1 MPPGR
6 RTAALRALRR
16 SRAVRY
22 AEPSRRLR
30 ALDASD
36 PGRAQQWGLDALGV
50 GAAWALSRGAGVV
63 VAVVDTGVAP
73 APDLAGRLLPGWN
86 VIAGSGDATDDNGHG
101 THVAGTVAE
110 VEGNGLA
117 ESGVAPEAS
126 ILPVKVLA
134 ADGTGSDVDVA
145 AGIVWAADH
154 GARIVNLSLGGSEAS
169 TVLADAVAYARGK
182 DVLVVAAAGND
193 GGTVGVPA
201 RLAGVLAVG
210 AVDAALVRAPFSAG
224 GRALDLVAPG
234 VGILQQTLDGA
245 GGYADRSFSGTS
257 MATPHVAGVAALAL
271 AAGRATTAL
280 GLSRLLTRTAR
291 DLGLPGRD
299 AAYGAGLVQADAA
312 LGASWRYPERNGESR
327 PFLSADRTGA
337 MAARARRTGEPGGD
351 PPRLEGAR
359 RADAPRPQRRARE
372 RRHPCDRCLQPGAGA
387 VRVVARGR

>member
-1 MPPGR
+1 MPQRTRCLQIAIALSVLPALLIPGAAR
-6 RTAALRALRR
+6 AGDTVVIGLRAGALAATALAAADAVQVGAVPRLRAVVVRLPADHRAAALRALRR
-16 SRAVRY
+16 SHAVRY
-22 AEPSRRLR
+22 AEPSRRLH
-30 ALDASD
+30 ALDAPD
-36 PGRAQQWGLDALGV
+36 PGRAQQWGLDAI
-50 GAAWALSRGAGVV
+50 GAGPAWARTRGAGVV

-73 APDLAGRLLPGWN
+73 APDLAGRILPGWN
-86 VIAGSGDATDDNGHG
+86 VIAGSDAAADDNGHG

-117 ESGVAPEAS
+117 EAGVAPAAS

-154 GARIVNLSLGGSEAS
+154 AARIVNLSLGGSEAS
-169 TVLADAVAYARGK
+169 TVLADAVAYARRQ

-193 GGTVGVPA
+193 GGAVGVPA

-280 GLSRLLTRTAR
+280 GLARLLTRTAR
-291 DLGLPGRD
+291 DLGPAGRD
-299 AAYGAGLVQADAA
+299 VAYGAGLVRADAA
-312 LGASWRYPERNGESR
+312 VGV
-327 PFLSADRTGA
+327 
-337 MAARARRTGEPGGD
+337 AAALPV
-351 PPRLEGAR
+351 P
-359 RADAPRPQRRARE
+359 
-372 RRHPCDRCLQPGAGA
+372 
-387 VRVVARGR
+387 

>member
-1 MPPGR
+1 MPQRTRRLSVVLVLSTLLIPGAARAADVVVGLRPGALAATALDAADVVQVGAVPRLRAVVVRLPPAR
-6 RTAALRALRR
+6 RAAALRALRR

-22 AEPSRRLR
+22 AEPSRRLH
-30 ALDASD
+30 ALDGD
-36 PGRAQQWGLDALGV
+36 PGRPQQWGLDSIGV
-50 GAAWALSRGAGVV
+50 DAAWTLTRGAGVV
-63 VAVVDTGVAP
+63 VAIVDTGVAP
-73 APDLAGRLLPGWN
+73 APDLPQLLPGWN
-86 VIAGSGDATDDNGHG
+86 VIAGSADAVDDNGHG

-126 ILPVKVLA
+126 ILPVKVLS

-154 GARIVNLSLGGSEAS
+154 AARIVNLSLGGSEPS
-169 TVLADAVAYARGK
+169 TVLADAVAYARTKG
-182 DVLVVAAAGND
+182 VLVVAAAGND
-193 GGTVGVPA
+193 GGAVGVPA

-234 VGILQQTLDGA
+234 VGIVQQTLDGA
-245 GGYADRSFSGTS
+245 GGFADRSLSGTS

-280 GLSRLLTRTAR
+280 GLTRLLTRTAR
-291 DLGLPGRD
+291 DLGPEGRD

-312 LGASWRYPERNGESR
+312 V
-327 PFLSADRTGA
+327 
-337 MAARARRTGEPGGD
+337 
-351 PPRLEGAR
+351 
-359 RADAPRPQRRARE
+359 
-372 RRHPCDRCLQPGAGA
+372 GA
-387 VRVVARGR
+387 VP

>member
-1 MPPGR
+1 VRLPAAH

-30 ALDASD
+30 ALGSPD
-36 PGRAQQWGLDALGV
+36 PGRAQQWGLDAVGV
-50 GAAWALSRGAGVV
+50 GAAWALTRGAGVV

-86 VIAGSGDATDDNGHG
+86 AIAASEDATDDNGHG
-101 THVAGTVAE
+101 THVAGTIAE

-126 ILPVKVLA
+126 ILPVKVLS

-145 AGIVWAADH
+145 AGIVWAVDH
-154 GARIVNLSLGGSEAS
+154 AARIVNLSLGGSEAS
-169 TVLADAVAYARGK
+169 TVLADAVVYARGK
-182 DVLVVAAAGND
+182 GVLIVAAAGND

-245 GGYADRSFSGTS
+245 GGYADRYLSGTS
-257 MATPHVAGVAALAL
+257 MATPHVAGVAALAF

-280 GLSRLLTRTAR
+280 GLARLLTRTAR
-291 DLGLPGRD
+291 DLGPAGRD
-299 AAYGAGLVQADAA
+299 VAYGAGLVQADAA
-312 LGASWRYPERNGESR
+312 LGA
-327 PFLSADRTGA
+327 
-337 MAARARRTGEPGGD
+337 
-351 PPRLEGAR
+351 
-359 RADAPRPQRRARE
+359 
-372 RRHPCDRCLQPGAGA
+372 AGA
-387 VRVVARGR
+387 LPVP